1 MDKEIQKSQREADKR
16 EYSNRD
22 RRNKFT
28 GRLKKKKFLKTSRK
42 SRVELRQRL
51 RNGKN
56 VHSSLGDDETVRR

>member
-28 GRLKKKKFLKTSRK
+28 GRLKKKVLKNKPEEQGGITTASPEWQKR
-42 SRVELRQRL
+42 SQLT
-51 RNGKN
+51 G
-56 VHSSLGDDETVRR
+56 